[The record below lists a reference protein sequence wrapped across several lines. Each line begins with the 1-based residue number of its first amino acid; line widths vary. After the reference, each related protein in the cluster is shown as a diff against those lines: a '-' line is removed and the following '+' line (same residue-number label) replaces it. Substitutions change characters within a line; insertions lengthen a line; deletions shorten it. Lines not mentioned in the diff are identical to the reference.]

1 MIGLIKKAIAEH
13 KRQAK
18 KSRPQ
23 WTDYHIRQTQ
33 RYQRMESDM
42 NELVRRLELIPPDLI
57 VCVHEGEFLA
67 IGAVCA
73 DALRYIKLLE
83 EECSTSSRS

>member
-1 MIGLIKKAIAEH
+1 MIGLIRKAIAEH

-23 WTDYHIRQTQ
+23 WVDYHVRQTQ

-57 VCVHEGEFLA
+57 VCVNEGEFLA
-67 IGAVCA
+67 IGAICA
-73 DALRYIKLLE
+73 DALKYIKLLE
-83 EECSTSSRS
+83 SECSTSSSP